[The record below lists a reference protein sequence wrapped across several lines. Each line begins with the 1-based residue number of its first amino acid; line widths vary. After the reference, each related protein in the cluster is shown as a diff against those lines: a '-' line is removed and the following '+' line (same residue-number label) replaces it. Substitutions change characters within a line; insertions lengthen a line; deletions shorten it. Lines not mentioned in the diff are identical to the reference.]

1 MLRLWRST
9 QTKSLRRPAHS
20 FALKRKN
27 HLPIVLHADD
37 SPAVLLRLVVE
48 GLGESAD
55 LRIGKPFSGPV
66 GVLTLG
72 IIVQHEQ
79 RKPRAI
85 AGLGILEHL
94 LVAGRVAEGNVRAA
108 ADHEMDAFGR
118 AGIVIVQK

>member
-37 SPAVLLRLVVE
+37 SPAVLLRLIIE
-48 GLGESAD
+48 GLSESAD
-55 LRIGKPFSGPV
+55 FRIGKPFSGPV
-66 GVLTLG
+66 SVFPFGV
-72 IIVQHEQ
+72 IVQDEE

-85 AGLGILEHL
+85 SGLGIFEHL
-94 LVAGRVAEGNVRAA
+94 LVAGR
-108 ADHEMDAFGR
+108 
-118 AGIVIVQK
+118 